1 MKNDFGSQR
10 LHHLKEVL
18 HLGWFFLA
26 LSLGPNP
33 QFYRELYWLD
43 QNKFYRTDRYNY
55 LIQGPA
61 TSDLGGSRQTPWKT
75 LWSLCSA
82 SYGLQGLR
90 CQGFNKMPSV
100 SQKGHHQVE
109 ARDPPIGYPQTL
121 KSTLKNKKK
130 NPSSN
135 TSTLCSSS
143 LPTSTINASPFIFNP
158 LHLQPCCSC
167 KKQP

>member
-43 QNKFYRTDRYNY
+43 QHKFYRTDRYNY

-130 NPSSN
+130 KSI
-135 TSTLCSSS
+135 L
-143 LPTSTINASPFIFNP
+143 
-158 LHLQPCCSC
+158 
-167 KKQP
+167 